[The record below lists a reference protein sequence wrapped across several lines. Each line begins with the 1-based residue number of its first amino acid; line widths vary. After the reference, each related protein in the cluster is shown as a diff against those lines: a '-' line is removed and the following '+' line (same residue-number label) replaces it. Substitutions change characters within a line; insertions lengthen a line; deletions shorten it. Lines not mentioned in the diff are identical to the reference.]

1 MERLCNILIFSSVN
15 MPSALVDAIYSFE
28 DIDKLYGT
36 VDSFDK
42 L

>member
-1 MERLCNILIFSSVN
+1 MERLCNILIFLSVN
-15 MPSALVDAIYSFE
+15 MPLALVDGIYSFE

-36 VDSFDK
+36 IDSLDK